1 MIHHLANFGT
11 LTQRGFGV
19 IQTTVIDDL
28 RKLFHEVIIIP
39 FSTLILNYK
48 TLDKRKTTKI

>member
-1 MIHHLANFGT
+1 MANFGT

-19 IQTTVIDDL
+19 IQTTAIDDL

>member
-48 TLDKRKTTKI
+48 TMDKRKTTKI